1 LLRKFLPLFIT
12 AVIALLVAIA
22 LVVASP
28 FFQDDEAF
36 VAEKDL
42 EEEGKVVL
50 SSVEEKLN
58 EIVIPEVRFDNVSV
72 EEAIEFL
79 RLRSIE
85 CDRSGVDDSQKGIGF
100 ILRGPKVISGDDGH
114 DELDGFWDAAD
125 PNAYSI
131 KFLSMANA
139 RLIAV
144 LDVMCSE
151 AKLKWEIDPDSHK
164 IVITPFDE
172 DHVEKPETPVEGDP
186 QDPFQQKS
194 ELQSPG
200 C

>member
-1 LLRKFLPLFIT
+1 MAIT
-12 AVIALLVAIA
+12 F
-22 LVVASP
+22 VVASP

-42 EEEGKVVL
+42 EEEGKVIL

-58 EIVIPEVRFDNVSV
+58 EIVIPEVRFDSVSL

-85 CDRSGVDDSQKGIGF
+85 CDRSGVDDTQKGIGF

-114 DELDGFWDAAD
+114 DEFDGFGDAAD

-151 AKLKWEIDPDSHK
+151 SKLKWEIDPDSHK

-172 DHVEKPETPVEGDP
+172 DHVEKPETPVVGDP
-186 QDPFQQKS
+186 QDPFQQK
-194 ELQSPG
+194 
-200 C
+200 

>member
-1 LLRKFLPLFIT
+1 MLRKFLPLFIT

-22 LVVASP
+22 FVVASP

-36 VAEKDL
+36 VAERDL

-58 EIVIPEVRFDNVSV
+58 EIVIPNVLFEDVSV

-85 CDRSGVDDSQKGIGF
+85 CDQSGVDDSQKGIGF
-100 ILRGPKVISGDDGH
+100 ILRGPKVISGDD
-114 DELDGFWDAAD
+114 ELDEFGDAVD

-131 KFLSMANA
+131 KFLSMGNA

-151 AKLKWEIDPDSHK
+151 AKLKWDIDPDSHK

-186 QDPFQQKS
+186 QDPFQQK
-194 ELQSPG
+194 
-200 C
+200 

>member
-22 LVVASP
+22 FVVASP

-36 VAEKDL
+36 VTEKDL

-58 EIVIPEVRFDNVSV
+58 EIVIPNVLFEDVSV

-85 CDRSGVDDSQKGIGF
+85 CDQSGVDDSQKGIGF
-100 ILRGPKVISGDDGH
+100 ILRGPKVI
-114 DELDGFWDAAD
+114 
-125 PNAYSI
+125 
-131 KFLSMANA
+131 
-139 RLIAV
+139 
-144 LDVMCSE
+144 
-151 AKLKWEIDPDSHK
+151 
-164 IVITPFDE
+164 
-172 DHVEKPETPVEGDP
+172 
-186 QDPFQQKS
+186 
-194 ELQSPG
+194 
-200 C
+200 

>member
-1 LLRKFLPLFIT
+1 MLRKFLPLFIT

-164 IVITPFDE
+164 IVITPLDE
-172 DHVEKPETPVEGDP
+172 DHVEKPETPVVGGP

>member
-1 LLRKFLPLFIT
+1 M
-12 AVIALLVAIA
+12 
-22 LVVASP
+22 VASP

-114 DELDGFWDAAD
+114 DGHDELDELDELDEFGDAVD

-131 KFLSMANA
+131 KFLSMGNA

-172 DHVEKPETPVEGDP
+172 DHVEKPEMPVVGDP
-186 QDPFQQKS
+186 QDPFQQK
-194 ELQSPG
+194 
-200 C
+200 

>member
-22 LVVASP
+22 FVVASP

-36 VAEKDL
+36 VAERDL

-58 EIVIPEVRFDNVSV
+58 EIVIPNVLFEDVSV

-85 CDRSGVDDSQKGIGF
+85 CDQSGVDDSQKGIGF
-100 ILRGPKVISGDDGH
+100 ILRGPKVISGNDGH
-114 DELDGFWDAAD
+114 DELDGFGGAVD

-131 KFLSMANA
+131 KFLSMGNA

-151 AKLKWEIDPDSHK
+151 AKLRWEIDPDSHK

-172 DHVEKPETPVEGDP
+172 DHVEKPEMPVVGDP
-186 QDPFQQKS
+186 QDPFQQK
-194 ELQSPG
+194 
-200 C
+200 